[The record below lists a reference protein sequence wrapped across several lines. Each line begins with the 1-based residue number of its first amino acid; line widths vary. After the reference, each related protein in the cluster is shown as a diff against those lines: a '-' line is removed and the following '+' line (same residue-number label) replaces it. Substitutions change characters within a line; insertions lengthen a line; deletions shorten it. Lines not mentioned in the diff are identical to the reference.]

1 MSKVKKQYVAAPIF
15 FLIMLLDSH
24 LTRTFLSW
32 SNEANIWK
40 THLLLLILMFCVPK
54 FSKRYMIT
62 TAIILGGI
70 FDLYYVGVLGIYAV
84 SLPLAV
90 WGMYLLYDLLYQ
102 NIFTMFFGWIILV
115 TGYELAAAGIQVIF
129 KLSSINPIF
138 FATNFLGPTLLINI
152 LFFFIIY
159 YIVKVLFRWE

>member
-15 FLIMLLDSH
+15 FLVMLLDSH
-24 LTRTFLSW
+24 LTRTLLSW
-32 SNEANIWK
+32 SDAANIWK
-40 THLLLLILMFCVPK
+40 THLLLLILMFCVPR

-70 FDLYYVGVLGIYAV
+70 FDLYYIGVLGIYAV

-90 WGMYLLYDLLYQ
+90 WSMYLLSELLYQ

-115 TGYELAAAGIQVIF
+115 TGYELAAAGIQIIF
-129 KLSSINPIF
+129 KISTINPIF
-138 FATNFLGPTLLINI
+138 FATNFLGPTLLVNI

-159 YIVKVLFRWE
+159 YIVKVLFHRE